1 MGFDR
6 ILDTILSGKFE
17 MNGSECPV
25 AKILVYKIVNEF
37 LPIRLPFAIRHSNFP
52 LKAFIRQQPLS
63 SDVRASSVPVFLQP
77 QLQEWLL
84 PQPLPLQP

>member
-1 MGFDR
+1 VDFTMGLDS

-52 LKAFIRQQPLS
+52 LKAFIR
-63 SDVRASSVPVFLQP
+63 P
-77 QLQEWLL
+77 Q
-84 PQPLPLQP
+84 